1 MSIDKAEVEYLLNKL
16 YSNFGIRKEEI
27 PSYAERIAN
36 SVKDKQPIQ
45 IPKDKS
51 YVVLVYGQPL
61 VYFYKGKMV
70 MLDPY
75 TKKAVIS
82 PLEGELYLVGRMG
95 YAKMKD
101 LKVEWREREDE
112 KKKYELA
119 TSRIQLLVKPSQD
132 KIEVFDVGKNPAEII
147 TLDEWEKREEEKGSK
162 INKLWIILPLL
173 FLIPLFFLTL
183 GSSTGFFVSQ
193 PSYSVTLLDFAL
205 VCLIFVFLFVAYVLI
220 KK

>member
-95 YAKMKD
+95 YAK
-101 LKVEWREREDE
+101 
-112 KKKYELA
+112 
-119 TSRIQLLVKPSQD
+119 
-132 KIEVFDVGKNPAEII
+132 
-147 TLDEWEKREEEKGSK
+147 
-162 INKLWIILPLL
+162 
-173 FLIPLFFLTL
+173 
-183 GSSTGFFVSQ
+183 
-193 PSYSVTLLDFAL
+193 
-205 VCLIFVFLFVAYVLI
+205 
-220 KK
+220 